1 MTTMQKFKAYFGM
14 VPPSEYEDDY
24 LADPMSDSMN
34 GSMGGRYE
42 PSGEP
47 PRRGAQAGRH
57 DEQMSARERLYL
69 ERYRGAATHADGYYD
84 DEPYEADYAEVEY
97 GHRGDERV
105 FSERVMHVEAER
117 GPVAARGRLEPLS
130 HSANVT
136 ARGAAM
142 VVRGANALA
151 PEPRADVA
159 AETAGRITTLR
170 PADYSE
176 ARTIGERFRSGSPV
190 IMDLVD
196 MSNDDAKR
204 LVDFAAGLAFG
215 LRGQLEKVATKVFLL
230 SPAGMD
236 VSPEERRRIAETGF
250 HNQS

>member
-14 VPPSEYEDDY
+14 VPPREYEDDY
-24 LADPMSDSMN
+24 LLDPADH
-34 GSMGGRYE
+34 GY
-42 PSGEP
+42 GEP
-47 PRRGAQAGRH
+47 AHASAGLRR

-69 ERYRGAATHADGYYD
+69 ERYRGAGSGEEPYYD
-84 DEPYEADYAEVEY
+84 DEPYAVEYAEAAY
-97 GHRGDERV
+97 GQRGGDRVYAERA
-105 FSERVMHVEAER
+105 MHVELDRA
-117 GPVAARGRLEPLS
+117 AARGRLEPLS
-130 HSANVT
+130 RSHNVT
-136 ARGAAM
+136 
-142 VVRGANALA
+142 VRGANALA
-151 PEPRADVA
+151 PELRPEVV

-176 ARTIGERFRSGSPV
+176 ARTIGERFRGGTPV

-215 LRGQLEKVATKVFLL
+215 VRGQLEKVATKVFLL
-230 SPAGMD
+230 SPAGIE

-250 HNQS
+250 HNQL